1 MTNRLGL
8 LRACAVLA
16 VLIALAGC
24 GTQHAGQLASAVKP
38 AGVSAST
45 AGSPRQRAEA
55 DAARIIASFRPPP
68 GAVRSARAPSPLLS
82 GPPEIPGTPD
92 LVTRTQWWTAPG
104 QPVAVLAWMRAH
116 VRSGLRPSGSGSAG
130 HNSPGYIKPGKMP
143 PRPRPTVQYPDIWF
157 DTFSLPVVPNVL
169 TERSLLITVVRHSS
183 KQTAIRVD
191 AQVIWLPA
199 KQAAERIPADARVV
213 TVTPVFG
220 LQPGSSRERLDPAFT
235 VTDPAKVARIAS
247 AVDGLPVFPPG
258 DFSCPADTGAQL
270 RLTFRTSR
278 HGPVVAQVTADYDGC
293 RTVSVTINGAEMPA
307 LSDMVGS
314 LPAKVL
320 AIAGVRWPYSPGT
333 LPT

>member
-24 GTQHAGQLASAVKP
+24 GTQHAGQLASAAKP
-38 AGVSAST
+38 VSLSAPAT
-45 AGSPRQRAEA
+45 GSPQQRAEA

-68 GAVRSARAPSPLLS
+68 GAVRSARAPSSMLA

-130 HNSPGYIKPGKMP
+130 HNSPGYIKPGQMP
-143 PRPRPTVQYPDIWF
+143 PRPTVQHPDMWF
-157 DTFSLPVVPNVL
+157 DEFSLPVVPNVL
-169 TERSLLITVVRHSS
+169 TQRSLLITVVRHGS

-199 KQAAERIPADARVV
+199 KLAAERIPPGATVV

-220 LQPGSSRERLDPAFT
+220 SQPDTKRERLDPAFT

-247 AVDGLPVFPPG
+247 VVDGLPVFPPG
-258 DFSCPADTGAQL
+258 DFSCPADTGGQL

-278 HGPVVAQVTADYDGC
+278 HGPVVAQVTADYNGC
-293 RTVSVTINGAEMPA
+293 RTVSVTINGAELPA
-307 LSDMVGS
+307 LSDFGGS